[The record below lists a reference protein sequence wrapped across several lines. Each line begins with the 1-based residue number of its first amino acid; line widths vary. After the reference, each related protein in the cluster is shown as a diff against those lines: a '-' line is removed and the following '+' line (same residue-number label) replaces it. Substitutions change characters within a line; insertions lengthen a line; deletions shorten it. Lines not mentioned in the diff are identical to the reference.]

1 MHGMWTR
8 PVPEYLLILSDISND
23 GGRKGPGAA
32 NARESQRY
40 GRERAF
46 LYSRDAHRIPLP
58 ALREHSRENQIK
70 PQKSENV
77 MYTQTGMLS
86 RSKSFSRRGSGSPGG
101 IFQWTS
107 MGPSDSP
114 TFPCDIDRDRR
125 KCSIRTGIL
134 CESCCFCCAV
144 RPNVPNPPVS
154 RTDSVI
160 ARRELTLRGTNAY

>member
-1 MHGMWTR
+1 MGCGLDLCLNAYSSSATSLTTEGEKARAPQTR
-8 PVPEYLLILSDISND
+8 GKVNVTVENERSSTPEMRIASLY
-23 GGRKGPGAA
+23 R
-32 NARESQRY
+32 RY
-40 GRERAF
+40 ASIVGK
-46 LYSRDAHRIPLP
+46 IK
-58 ALREHSRENQIK
+58 IK
-70 PQKSENV
+70 PQKSEDV

-86 RSKSFSRRGSGSPGG
+86 RSISFSRRGSGSPGG

-107 MGPSDSP
+107 IGPSDSP
-114 TFPCDIDRDRR
+114 TCPCDIDRDRR

-160 ARRELTLRGTNAY
+160 ARRELTLSGTNTH